1 MTMTDPQTPESNQP
15 ATARPARPKRGWGR
29 RALRWSGAFAALV
42 LTIVLGLAGW
52 LVWAIHSQSGTA
64 QLWALATRFGN
75 AYVSGKLEGG
85 TVREGLSLRDL
96 HVRAGSTE
104 VRIDHVEGRWAITRG
119 PWHAHFAYLRAG
131 NVEVILHPTPPTPP
145 SGPPDSLALPLALD
159 VDRLAVDR
167 LAIRQGTSTTELKS
181 IAGSLHSDGTH
192 HNVLLDG
199 MESPAGKLA
208 ATLRMTGTRPYPLT
222 GAATLAT
229 QFEVNG
235 QKQDASVSAQLS
247 GSLEALHID
256 ATGTGA
262 KLTAQAL
269 IDATPFG
276 ALPLSRAVVSAEHVN
291 PRAFA
296 PSAPEA
302 SLSIHADLRP
312 DEKAKTL
319 TVAGPIQIDNAQPG
333 TLDKQKLPLQS
344 LRAQVRLNEIDQQLT
359 GLDVRLLGGAALT
372 GGADV
377 QKGHGALR
385 VDVRQLDLQALHA
398 SLEKTKLAGPI
409 TVEFA
414 GGTQRVALDLA
425 GGDMRAQAKAVLDA
439 AQVAVESAQVSL
451 GRSRLTLAG
460 TLKHDDTQSF
470 AFKGNLAEFDPS
482 RLAKVAKGRVN
493 AEFDARGSLGEPID
507 AAVKFSVRDSEYAGL
522 PMTGEGNVHLRGE
535 RLLPSD
541 ARLDVAG
548 NKASLRGSF
557 GAAGDRMHVDIDA
570 PQLARLQL
578 GVSGAVT
585 LSGDV
590 SGTIKRPQVDATFR
604 ANQLAYQGNKID
616 TANGRAQIRD
626 GIDGPLL
633 VELTAQ
639 RVTGPSLSLREVH
652 ATLDGT
658 RRAHRFRAD
667 ADGNVRN
674 QPFKFALAG
683 DGALTPGKDGD
694 GWDGTISTLSAQ
706 GAPNLQLTAPVRLA
720 VAPGRLMMGRADL
733 TLDQTPIHIER
744 VESAQGHVR
753 SAGRFDGLQIARVLE
768 LVRAWTGQAAP
779 VRTDLV
785 VDGQW
790 DLDLGS
796 TATGTARIA
805 RRSGDLSINA
815 GRGFTA
821 LGLTEATVEA
831 RGEGMRL
838 GLRGNVQ
845 STRVGNLYLDAG
857 VGLVRDPGPG
867 SLALMAPTS
876 PLSGGLTISLPHLK
890 SIGDLLG
897 PDVATDGQLAASLT
911 FAGTV
916 GAPKVS
922 GFLTGQDIDV
932 ALYDQGIRL
941 TKGVVRVALD
951 QNVVDLQE
959 VVFHGGDGT
968 VRAQGRVQL
977 GEANPNLAGS
987 IVADKLQLFADP
999 DRTLVLSGQA
1009 RIAND
1014 NDRVAITGKF
1024 KVDRGL
1030 FDLPKDG
1037 APSLGDDVVI
1047 VRRTDAARNQAERGV
1062 KREEKPAGR
1071 FSPVVDVDVDFGDN
1085 FRFKGAGADLSLGGQ
1100 MHVHSEPLVPLRGT
1114 GTIYV
1119 REGSTYEAFGRKL
1132 AIERGVL
1139 NFVGPIN
1146 NPSFNITAMRRNQ
1159 EVEAGVQVTGTVRQP
1174 RVTLVSEPNVPD
1186 EDKLSWLMFGY
1197 SASNAG
1203 LGQQQAM
1210 SGAALGLLGNVAGK
1224 NVARRFGLDEFS
1236 IGPSAAGLTDPQV
1249 VSLGKAISERIT
1261 VGYEQSLSTADSIV
1275 KLTWQFSRRWS
1286 VVARGGTINGASVL
1300 FNKRW

>member
-15 ATARPARPKRGWGR
+15 ATPRPARPKRGWGR

-104 VRIDHVEGRWAITRG
+104 VRIDHVEGRWALTRG

-145 SGPPDSLALPLALD
+145 SGPPDSLALPLGLD

-312 DEKAKTL
+312 DEQAKTL

-460 TLKHDDTQSF
+460 TLRHDDAQSF

-507 AAVKFSVRDSEYAGL
+507 AAVKFSVRDSEYTGL
-522 PMTGEGNVHLRGE
+522 PMTGEGNVHVRGE

-652 ATLDGT
+652 ATVDGT

-720 VAPGRLMMGRADL
+720 MAPGRLMMGRADL

-753 SAGRFDGLQIARVLE
+753 SAGRVDGLQIARVLE
-768 LVRAWTGQAAP
+768 LVRTWTGQAPP

>member
-15 ATARPARPKRGWGR
+15 ATPRLARPKRGWGR
-29 RALRWSGAFAALV
+29 RALRWFGAFAALV

-145 SGPPDSLALPLALD
+145 SGPPDSLALPLGLD

-312 DEKAKTL
+312 DEQAKTL

-460 TLKHDDTQSF
+460 TLRHDDAQSF

-720 VAPGRLMMGRADL
+720 MAPGRLMMGRADL

-753 SAGRFDGLQIARVLE
+753 SAGRVDGLQIARVLE
-768 LVRAWTGQAAP
+768 LVRTWTGQAPP

>member
-1 MTMTDPQTPESNQP
+1 MTESRTPERSP
-15 ATARPARPKRGWGR
+15 SETPSPKRR
-29 RALRWSGAFAALV
+29 RVRHVLRWLGGLVALV
-42 LTIVLGLAGW
+42 LVIVLALAGW
-52 LVWAIHSQSGTA
+52 LLWAIHSQAGTA
-64 QLWALATRFGN
+64 QLWSLATRFGH
-75 AYVSGKLEGG
+75 AYVSGTLTGG
-85 TVREGLSLRDL
+85 TLREGVSLRDL

-104 VRIDHVEGRWAITRG
+104 VRIDRVEGRWVMTRA
-119 PWHAHFAYLRAG
+119 PLRAHFAYLTAG

-145 SGPPDSLALPLALD
+145 SGPPDSLVLPLALD

-167 LAIRQGTSTTELKS
+167 LAIREGTSTTELKA
-181 IAGSLHSDGTH
+181 IAGSLHTDGTH

-199 MESPAGKLA
+199 METPAGKLA
-208 ATLRMTGTRPYPLT
+208 ATLRMAGTRPYPLT

-229 QFEVNG
+229 QFEANG
-235 QKQDASVSAQLS
+235 QKQDAAVSAQLS
-247 GSLEALHID
+247 GSLEALHIE

-262 KLTAQAL
+262 KLTAQAQ

-276 ALPLSRAVVSAEHVN
+276 ALPLSRAVVSADHVN

-296 PSAPEA
+296 PGAPEA

-312 DEKAKTL
+312 DEQAKTL

-344 LRAQVRLNEIDQQLT
+344 LRAQVRLNEDDQQLT
-359 GLDVRLLGGAALT
+359 GLDVRLLGGAQLS

-377 QKGHGALR
+377 KKGHGTLR

-409 TVEFA
+409 TVDFA
-414 GGTQRVALDLA
+414 GGIQHVALDLA

-439 AQVAVESAQVSL
+439 TQVAVENAQVAL

-460 TLKHDDTQSF
+460 TLKHDDAQSF
-470 AFKGNLAEFDPS
+470 AFKGNLAQFDPS
-482 RLAKVAKGRVN
+482 RLAKVAKGRIN
-493 AEFDARGSLGEPID
+493 AEFDARGTLAEPID
-507 AAVKFSVRDSEYAGL
+507 AAIKFAVRDSDYAGL
-522 PMTGEGNVHLRGE
+522 PMTGDGNVHLRGE

-541 ARLDVAG
+541 AKLDVAG

-557 GAAGDRMHVDIDA
+557 GAAGDRLHVEVDA

-578 GVSGAVT
+578 GVSGALS

-590 SGTIKRPQVDATFR
+590 SGTLKRPQVDANFR

-616 TANGRAQIRD
+616 LANGRAQMRD

-633 VELTAQ
+633 FELTAQ

-667 ADGNVRN
+667 ADGNVRS

-683 DGALTPGKDGD
+683 DGALAPGKDGD
-694 GWDGTISTLSAQ
+694 TWDGTISTLSAQ
-706 GAPNLQLTAPVRLA
+706 GAPNLQLKAPVRVS
-720 VAPGRLMMGRADL
+720 VAPGRLLVGRTDL

-744 VESAQGHVR
+744 VESDQGHLR

-768 LVRAWTGQAAP
+768 LVRTWTGQSPP

-785 VDGQW
+785 IDGQW

-796 TATGTARIA
+796 TATGTAHIA

-815 GRGFTA
+815 GRGFTP
-821 LGLTEATVEA
+821 LGLTEATVDV

-838 GLRGNVQ
+838 ALRGTVQ
-845 STRVGNLYLDAG
+845 SARVGNAYLDAG
-857 VGLVRDPGPG
+857 IGLTRDATPGA
-867 SLALMAPTS
+867 LALTS
-876 PLSGGLTISLPHLK
+876 PASPLTGGLTISLPHLK
-890 SIGDLLG
+890 GIGDLLG
-897 PDVATDGQLAASLT
+897 PDVATEGQLAASLT

-922 GFLTGQDIDV
+922 GFLTGQDIEV

-941 TKGVVRVALD
+941 TGGLVRVALD
-951 QNVVDLQE
+951 QNVVDLQQ
-959 VVFHGGDGT
+959 VVFHGGEGT

-977 GEANPNLAGS
+977 GEANPNLAGT

-1037 APSLGDDVVI
+1037 APALGDDVVI
-1047 VRRTDAARNQAERGV
+1047 VRRADAARNQAERGV

-1119 REGSTYEAFGRKL
+1119 RQGSTYEAFGRKL
-1132 AIERGVL
+1132 AIEQGVL

-1174 RVTLVSEPNVPD
+1174 RVKLVSEPNVPD

-1236 IGPSAAGLTDPQV
+1236 IGASTSGLTDPQV
-1249 VSLGKAISERIT
+1249 VSLGKAISESIS